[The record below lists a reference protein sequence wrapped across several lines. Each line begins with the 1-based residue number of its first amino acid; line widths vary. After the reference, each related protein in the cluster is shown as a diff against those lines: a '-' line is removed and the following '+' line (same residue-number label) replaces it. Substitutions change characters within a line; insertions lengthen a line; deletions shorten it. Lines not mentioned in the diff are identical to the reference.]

1 VNDLV
6 KLAPS
11 LLAADFAALG
21 DAVAMMEA
29 AGAEYLHL
37 DIMDGHFVPN
47 LTIGAPVVA
56 ALRKRTRLVL
66 DCHLMV
72 DNPDTMIGSFAV
84 AGADIITVHAEAC
97 PHLHRTLGAIREHGK
112 RAGVALNPATP
123 PQVLEYVLELA
134 DLVLVMSVNPGF
146 GGQSFI
152 PSAPGKIRYLR
163 ERLNRLGRGCDLEVD
178 GGIGT
183 DTAALVVKAGADVLV
198 AGSAVF
204 GAPDPVAAV
213 RELREAAVKP
223 PASGGR

>member
-1 VNDLV
+1 LI
-6 KLAPS
+6 KMAPS
-11 LLAADFAALG
+11 LLSADFANLA

-56 ALRKRTRLVL
+56 ALRKRTGLVL

-72 DNPDTMIGSFAV
+72 DNPDSLIPAFVA

-97 PHLHRTLGAIREHGK
+97 PHLHRTLAAIREHGK

-146 GGQSFI
+146 GGQRFI
-152 PSAPGKIRYLR
+152 PSALWKIRYLR
-163 ERLNRLGRGCDLEVD
+163 GQMDKLGLVADLQVD

-183 DTAALVVKAGADVLV
+183 DTAALVVEAGADVLV
-198 AGSAVF
+198 AGSAIF
-204 GAPDPVAAV
+204 GAPDPVEAVGNLRRAAGQRV
-213 RELREAAVKP
+213 
-223 PASGGR
+223 SG